1 MWLRQVLR
9 GPPCRR
15 RSKVGRSRWS
25 GRTNVSLMY
34 LRFGG
39 TRAQSEL
46 SGSVVERWRAEEQL
60 LGGGVGRGSFA
71 FWDAVFAGS
80 CASER
85 RCGSDPPQRICEGS
99 RHFPKSPL
107 RHAHPKERARESFA
121 NSRDS
126 STVAVRIFATWHRL
140 WQENTKKGSSE
151 RTPSP

>member
-1 MWLRQVLR
+1 MHDT
-9 GPPCRR
+9 
-15 RSKVGRSRWS
+15 K
-25 GRTNVSLMY
+25 
-34 LRFGG
+34 
-39 TRAQSEL
+39 
-46 SGSVVERWRAEEQL
+46 ERLAL
-60 LGGGVGRGSFA
+60 
-71 FWDAVFAGS
+71 FWVFALLNYLYADCTALFAIVGS
-80 CASER
+80 PNLSDAHIFHRGACASER